1 MQIDHDPRE
10 PSRKAVKLIALLTL
24 VFTLVFMV
32 PVVAGIRWTFDQ
44 MPEMLAISIGPAFMI
59 FAIGFFVGRW
69 DAKRQF
75 RSPGND

>member
-10 PSRKAVKLIALLTL
+10 PSHKAVKLIALLTL
-24 VFTLVFMV
+24 GLTLVFMV

-44 MPEMLAISIGPAFMI
+44 MPEWIVLLIFPAFVI
-59 FAIGFFVGRW
+59 FACGFYFGRW

-75 RSPGND
+75 RTPGND